1 MYKGPSIN
9 DTTNLEERG
18 NLPKGDIT
26 PLVKWVRRGQK
37 SQNMGVTSFMDG
49 PNNPPNQTVYNL
61 HFHGKN

>member
-1 MYKGPSIN
+1 MN

-49 PNNPPNQTVYNL
+49 P
-61 HFHGKN
+61 